1 MNNATWL
8 LNRIGLPDSQSKF
21 YAAGVILAIAYLH
34 KKEIAY
40 RDLKPE
46 NCLIDADGYPKL
58 IDFGFAKVC
67 LSYLTSLLPFIF
79 ILYLLFCAKLFVLY
93 PFVLYSLFFCSFILY
108 PVLILR
114 LPAYLPACMS
124 TCLPACLPVCLP
136 AYLPVNL
143 PDSLTNVCTAVNSL
157 LAFSCSYADLP
168 LPLSCYLMVWRH
180 TLYAEHRSTSP
191 LN

>member
-67 LSYLTSLLPFIF
+67 LSVLPYLAVTF
-79 ILYLLFCAKLFVLY
+79 YLY
-93 PFVLYSLFFCSFILY
+93 PLSFVYC
-108 PVLILR
+108 
-114 LPAYLPACMS
+114 
-124 TCLPACLPVCLP
+124 
-136 AYLPVNL
+136 
-143 PDSLTNVCTAVNSL
+143 
-157 LAFSCSYADLP
+157 
-168 LPLSCYLMVWRH
+168 
-180 TLYAEHRSTSP
+180 
-191 LN
+191 